1 MKPASLAFVRS
12 PDPTVPRR
20 APAQVSGAWARG
32 ERERKG
38 GRAAL
43 NLSTSPFL
51 PSIISLHLSSAPAP
65 SAPARIASTPLD
77 YENEVLHYESGP
89 HPGDLLVNAALGTTL
104 VWLPLTAASLGR
116 AAFVRYRFTDRRLS
130 VMTSAPWKTEQLDA
144 DYRDV
149 TDVKTVGRGVG
160 LWGDMVLTLTSGDK
174 IELRA
179 LPQFTELRDY
189 VLARREALGG
199 NRSVSAAKADKMAE
213 RLERAAAAKGFG
225 GEK

>member
-1 MKPASLAFVRS
+1 MSVRLERPGRGDASAA
-12 PDPTVPRR
+12 R
-20 APAQVSGAWARG
+20 ARA
-32 ERERKG
+32 
-38 GRAAL
+38 GRARARAAPP
-43 NLSTSPFL
+43 LSLPRPFSPLFPA
-51 PSIISLHLSSAPAP
+51 PSSTPAAPAP
-65 SAPARIASTPLD
+65 APIAAAPLD

-89 HPGDLLVNAALGTTL
+89 HPGDLLVNAALGATL

-130 VMTSAPWKTEQLDA
+130 VMTSAPWKKEQLDA

-149 TDVKTVGRGVG
+149 KDVKTVGRGVG

-179 LPQFTELRDY
+179 LPQFMELREY

-199 NRSVSAAKADKMAE
+199 NRSVSAAKADKIAE

-225 GEK
+225 GGDK